1 VACKCAP
8 ALLTARNELNA
19 VWPLRDKASDGC
31 CGDAA
36 HAARKSD
43 HNPNIEGYARAYDYD
58 EDVTEGLGDRE
69 LTGMG
74 LILLGDKR
82 TKYLIYEAQLL
93 YPDGTVKPYTGVN
106 AHRQHLHHS
115 IHDWAVL
122 DTRPWGIARAF
133 KPAAAPPEDDDM
145 PPAPAVVRD
154 SNGIRWWFIRGVDG
168 QLHGRK
174 DGSPT
179 WGPLGG
185 VLTSGPSAVAGP
197 NGRIDVAAR
206 GQNGSTWST
215 TFDGS
220 QWTGWVDLGG
230 KS

>member
-1 VACKCAP
+1 MACKCAP

-43 HNPNIEGYARAYDYD
+43 HNPNLEGWARAYDYD
-58 EDVTEGLGDRE
+58 EDVTEGLGTQE

-74 LILLGDKR
+74 LVLLGDKR

-133 KPAAAPPEDDDM
+133 KSTPDEPTEEDV
-145 PPAPAVVRD
+145 PAPAIVNV
-154 SNGIRWWFIRGVDG
+154 GGVDFTFVKG
-168 QLHGRK
+168 IDNALHVHDGVGWKKLGGELTSAPSATVAPDGMVHVAVRGK
-174 DGSPT
+174 DGGSYVTVFNPADRS
-179 WGPLGG
+179 LGG
-185 VLTSGPSAVAGP
+185 WKP
-197 NGRIDVAAR
+197 I
-206 GQNGSTWST
+206 
-215 TFDGS
+215 
-220 QWTGWVDLGG
+220 GG